1 MSVSEKTKV
10 SSGLK
15 NLSLSLNKM
24 PDVEVTF
31 FKLFWLFIA
40 GSLLGVIFEGIFC
53 VFVHG
58 GWETHVVSVWGP
70 FCILYGFGMAGYY
83 LLYALLHKKSIGI
96 QFLYYSL
103 VGFTLEVVSGALL
116 EYGLHM
122 KAWDYSAQFM
132 NIRGYV
138 SLKMTILWGIAGIAG
153 AFLVPSYEKIFRK
166 MSSAKWQIA
175 TRVLSIF
182 MAVNMI
188 LTIFAI
194 GRWSNR
200 HQGKPAMTT
209 IGRVMD
215 QKCDDEWMSNR
226 FCEWYFID

>member
-1 MSVSEKTKV
+1 MSVSSNAKKY
-10 SSGLK
+10 SGFK
-15 NLSLSLNKM
+15 NLTLTINQM
-24 PDVEVTF
+24 PDVSVTF
-31 FKLFWLFIA
+31 FKLFWLFFA

-53 VFVHG
+53 TLVHG

-83 LLYALLHKKSIGI
+83 LLYSLLHKKSLGL

-103 VGFTLEVVSGALL
+103 VGFTLEIVAGALL

-153 AFLVPSYEKIFRK
+153 ALLIPLYEKIFK
-166 MSSAKWQIA
+166 KIDTAKWHLA
-175 TRVLSIF
+175 TKVLAVF
-182 MAVNMI
+182 MAINMFFTVCA
-188 LTIFAI
+188 L

-200 HQGKPAMTT
+200 HQGKPATTT

-215 QKCDDEWMSNR
+215 ANCNNEWMSER